1 MDSAVS
7 NASTPA
13 TQTIGRARVS
23 DQIIDAM
30 RDQILRGD
38 YPRGS
43 RLPTERDLA
52 LEFGVSSPTI
62 REALRALTSM
72 GLVEVRHGS
81 GAYVRR
87 DTDAILT
94 APLAMVMQLESVGV
108 EEIIGLVQV
117 LILHAADIAI
127 ETATDADIKRLK
139 EAVALVAASASA
151 REAEK
156 SVSAFL
162 VSIGTATHQPLLETL
177 IRFLATMLIRLEM
190 ASLKRR
196 PAKFWIDWVRT
207 TSPVRQAVVD
217 ALERRDGPA
226 VKLALSELYGHVRE
240 RVQAIPSMRSARL
253 ADPVISAYLREIV
266 VGNTPA

>member
-1 MDSAVS
+1 MDGSVSSA
-7 NASTPA
+7 NPPA
-13 TQTIGRARVS
+13 NQTIGRARVS

-30 RDQILRGD
+30 RDQILRGH

-81 GAYVRR
+81 GAYVRKN
-87 DTDAILT
+87 TDGILT

-117 LILHAADIAI
+117 LILHAADIAV
-127 ETATDADIKRLK
+127 ETATDADIKCLT
-139 EAVALVAASASA
+139 EAVALVAASASGP
-151 REAEK
+151 EVEK

-162 VSIGTATHQPLLETL
+162 VSIGTATHQPLLEAL
-177 IRFLATMLIRLEM
+177 IRFLATMLVRLET

-196 PAKFWIDWVRT
+196 PAKFWIEWAST
-207 TSPVRQAVVD
+207 TTPMRLAVVD
-217 ALERRDGPA
+217 ALERRDA
-226 VKLALSELYGHVRE
+226 AELKLALSELYGRVRE
-240 RVQAIPSMRSARL
+240 RVRAIPAMRNARL
-253 ADPVISAYLREIV
+253 SDPVLSAYLREIV
-266 VGNTPA
+266 VGNTAT